1 MISRAMSARRRTI
14 TRPPEAAPTV
24 RWPWLERLPVWA
36 AQAAMLTLLVVAPW
50 ALGGVRAEFQAWCFV
65 PIVVGLVCWGML
77 LPLERKG
84 KPALP
89 LALVPMLLGL
99 GLGCLQLLP
108 VDQPLRTFLSP
119 QATEWRETLA
129 PVAELPTEL
138 PPGSRPA
145 PIATPGQSSR
155 QPLSI
160 APAATRRQ
168 LALLAM
174 AVGAFAL
181 GARFFR
187 HQHPQLVLCLAVAIN
202 GAGVASLGIV
212 QRLSGN
218 YSYFGSVTQTTGLF
232 GSYFNENNAAG
243 YLSMC
248 LACGVIVLC
257 WLLARNQTPTGPV
270 FVDAILPLEPPPPTS
285 RWVQSWSQAC
295 GFVGSLRAS
304 TLAMW
309 LVLGLLLAGVLCSLS
324 RGAWLALAI
333 AAPLAIFAVRRGK
346 GLAAAYWSLAVA
358 GIFSIGLIGWL
369 GVSRVIERRGSTL
382 LNLSGLASDGRLG
395 NWAESLRALGDYR
408 LLGSGLGTY
417 GYAYLPYQERYH
429 NAWHLHAENQYL
441 EALLDG
447 GTVGLILL
455 GCQIVLVLLALRK
468 IFRERADAAGLG
480 LVLGGMLLML
490 TASLHAVVDFGLYL
504 PANFLLL
511 ATICGGFCGR
521 AARLAKKDGSS
532 SRFAWVA
539 LPASSVLS
547 PALISGLLVAAVLSW
562 QETSHAAAVEN
573 SLTAARWDDNDPH
586 QPIAVVEQT
595 VDRLTGAVRNR
606 WDDANAHLRLAQ
618 LWIQLYRLHA
628 LKEFKRELPAQSE
641 AQLWRLTDIAQLHA
655 RAADLASVKNSVE
668 LDRMRHEPLVARY
681 LSQAWNHLLWAR
693 QACPWLAE
701 THLDLAALCFL
712 AGDPSADQGHLDHVL
727 LLAGH
732 DPEYLYAVGLLDLND
747 DRTADAYRNFK
758 ASWTL
763 STYHDYDIIST
774 LSRRLTLPQMLDL
787 VVPASPEIM
796 VKMARQ
802 IYVGSQNARERQ
814 LLMRRAE
821 QLLSTLSM
829 DRAEKFHARAGLEVL
844 KNDLPQALADYQRA
858 TQLRPYDA
866 NWRYEMLGLLQ
877 RVRAAER
884 SHEAVSQVPA
894 VSDRDRG
901 SPGTSIGTH
910 P

>member
-1 MISRAMSARRRTI
+1 
-14 TRPPEAAPTV
+14 
-24 RWPWLERLPVWA
+24 
-36 AQAAMLTLLVVAPW
+36 LVVSPW
-50 ALGGVRAEFQAWCFV
+50 AFGGVGAEFQTWCFV
-65 PIVVGLVCWGML
+65 PIVFGLVCWGML
-77 LPLERKG
+77 LPLDRKS
-84 KPALP
+84 KQALP

-108 VDQPLRTFLSP
+108 VDQALRTFLSP

-129 PVAELPTEL
+129 PAAEPPTEL
-138 PPGSRPA
+138 PPGSRPV

-160 APAATRRQ
+160 DPAATRRQ

-187 HQHPQLVLCLAVAIN
+187 HQHSQLVLCLAVAIN
-202 GAGVASLGIV
+202 GAGVACLGIV

-218 YSYFGSVTQTTGLF
+218 YAYFGGVTQTTGLF

-248 LACGVIVLC
+248 LACGLIVLC
-257 WLLARNQTPTGPV
+257 WLLARNQAPAGPV
-270 FVDAILPLEPPPPTS
+270 FVDAILPLEPPRPAS

-295 GFVGSLRAS
+295 SFVGSLRAS

-346 GLAAAYWSLAVA
+346 GLAAAYGSLAVA

-369 GVSRVIERRGSTL
+369 GVSRVIERRTSTL
-382 LNLSGLASDGRLG
+382 LDLNGLASDGRLG
-395 NWAESLRALGDYR
+395 NWAESLRALGDYW

-447 GTVGLILL
+447 GAVGLILL
-455 GCQIVLVLLALRK
+455 GGQIALVLLALRK
-468 IFRERADAAGLG
+468 IFSERADAAAVG

-504 PANFLLL
+504 PANFLLM

-521 AARLAKKDGSS
+521 ATRLAKKDGSG
-532 SRFAWVA
+532 SRFSLVA

-547 PALISGLLVAAVLSW
+547 PALVSGLLVVAVLSW

-573 SLTAARWDDNDPH
+573 ALAAARWDENDSH
-586 QPIAVVEQT
+586 QQVTTVRQA
-595 VDRLTGAVRNR
+595 VDRLTPAVRNH
-606 WDDANAHLRLAQ
+606 WDDASAHLRLAQ
-618 LWIQLYRLHA
+618 LWIELYRLNA
-628 LKEFKRELPAQSE
+628 LQEFKRELPAQDQG
-641 AQLWRLTDIAQLHA
+641 QLWRLTDIAQLHA
-655 RAADLASVKNSVE
+655 RAADLASVQNIVE
-668 LDRMRHEPLVARY
+668 LDRMRHQPLVARY
-681 LSQAWNHLLWAR
+681 LSEAWNHLLWAR

-701 THLDLAALCFL
+701 VHLELAALCFL
-712 AGDPSADQGHLDHVL
+712 NGEPSVDQTHLEHVR

-732 DPEYLYAVGLLDLND
+732 NPDYLYAIGLLELD
-747 DRTADAYRNFK
+747 DEQTAAAYRDFK

-763 STYHDYDIIST
+763 DIRYHYDIILL

-787 VVPASPEIM
+787 VVPSSPEIM
-796 VKMARQ
+796 IKMARETYAGPQ
-802 IYVGSQNARERQ
+802 HARERQ

-829 DRAEKFHARAGLEVL
+829 DPAEKFHARAGLELL
-844 KNDLPQALADYQRA
+844 KNNFSQALADYQRA
-858 TQLRPYDA
+858 TQLRPYNA
-866 NWRYEMLGLLQ
+866 NWRNEMEGLLQ
-877 RVRAAER
+877 RIRAAER
-884 SHEAVSQVPA
+884 THEAASQVPA
-894 VSDRDRG
+894 GSDRDRG
-901 SPGTSIGTH
+901 SPGTSIGIH